1 MTSESLVRRI
11 KPDFEWSSLRFPGE
25 KAVRTEVEREPL
37 LLEMATEYGNPRL
50 TLPTGFLRGGLAAT
64 PAVTPAIF
72 RVIELVRQVL
82 QVNSSIEVEIVPH
95 TERMV
100 ELTPDSDA
108 THMTLRVSAP
118 LLADAT
124 LRETLFLL
132 GRKIG
137 HALLGQMRLYR
148 DPAAGRG
155 DARRETLLL
164 RGLWRFQELSCD
176 RCGMICCQ
184 DLDVAIRSLVRQTSG
199 LPMSLLAISREDW
212 LRDRPYED
220 ESMISPRENDFL
232 MLRVASLE
240 RFVESEK
247 YHSTFVDEVID
258 AAPFEIRVDD
268 PEEDVLPADD
278 DLEEMDSA
286 GIALSEISKLME
298 SNQTSAPV
306 TKEPPTPFVLPTVE
320 KPTIEVPPVAS
331 AREPISP
338 APVAQPIV
346 EYRMV
351 GNDPSVVEQV
361 YTYEPSSARVTPP
374 APINMG
380 TDGPAA
386 SLEADANARRAFT
399 VHAAFW
405 LLSLQDSVS
414 KLQQSLLIDL
424 FGQQVYSEVKPGYE
438 KYGDEVFARFCKDAS
453 TKIRRL
459 DQGTRQDMLRELTRI
474 MMTDNGDLARSEP
487 TLHEIAGLLYLDQD
501 DITMA
506 LSEFVDPEYADYTFR
521 AGELVDV
528 HLDGE
533 WVAGVVEN
541 VESLSGEVRVRFTAS
556 GKSLRLHPLADLIR
570 PRPVK
575 QAS

>member
-11 KPDFEWSSLRFPGE
+11 KPDFDWSTLRFPGE
-25 KAVRTEVEREPL
+25 KTVRTEVEREPL

-50 TLPTGFLRGGLAAT
+50 TLPTGFLRGGLAVT

-72 RVIELVRQVL
+72 RVVELVRQVL
-82 QVNSSIEVEIVPH
+82 QVNASIEVEIVPH

-108 THMTLRVSAP
+108 TQMTLRVSAP

-124 LRETLFLL
+124 LRESLFWL

-137 HALLGQMRLYR
+137 QALLGQMRLYR

-240 RFVESEK
+240 KFVESEK
-247 YHSTFVDEVID
+247 YHSSFVDQVID
-258 AAPFEIRVDD
+258 AGPFEIRGDEGAEVTLPDAYESESEESVDNA
-268 PEEDVLPADD
+268 V
-278 DLEEMDSA
+278 
-286 GIALSEISKLME
+286 SEISKLLE
-298 SNQTSAPV
+298 PALTSSEVPKAA
-306 TKEPPTPFVLPTVE
+306 PTPFVLPTVE
-320 KPTIEVPPVAS
+320 KPKQEAAPAASSKEPVL
-331 AREPISP
+331 PL
-338 APVAQPIV
+338 PVAQPVV

-361 YTYEPSSARVTPP
+361 YTYEPSIATLPP
-374 APINMG
+374 TLRTATESII
-380 TDGPAA
+380 A
-386 SLEADANARRAFT
+386 SGEADANLRRAFT

-405 LLSLQDSVS
+405 LLSLQESVS
-414 KLQQSLLIDL
+414 KLQQSLLVDL
-424 FGQQVYSEVKPGYE
+424 FGHQVYSEVKPGYD
-438 KYGDEVFARFCKDAS
+438 KYGDEVFARFCQEAS
-453 TKIRRL
+453 ARIRRL
-459 DQGTRQDMLRELTRI
+459 DLGSRQDMLRELTRI

-487 TLHEIAGLLYLDQD
+487 TLHEIAEMLDLDRD

-541 VESLSGEVRVRFTAS
+541 VESISGEVRVRFNAS

>member
-11 KPDFEWSSLRFPGE
+11 KPDFDWSTLRFPGE
-25 KAVRTEVEREPL
+25 KTVRTEVEREPL

-50 TLPTGFLRGGLAAT
+50 TLPTGFLRGGLAVT

-72 RVIELVRQVL
+72 RVVELVRQVL
-82 QVNSSIEVEIVPH
+82 QVNASIEVEIVPH

-108 THMTLRVSAP
+108 TQMTLRVSAP

-124 LRETLFLL
+124 LRESLFWL

-240 RFVESEK
+240 KFVESEK
-247 YHSTFVDEVID
+247 YHSSFVDQVID
-258 AAPFEIRVDD
+258 AGPFEIRGDEGAEVTLPDADESESEESVDN
-268 PEEDVLPADD
+268 PV
-278 DLEEMDSA
+278 
-286 GIALSEISKLME
+286 SEISKLLE
-298 SNQTSAPV
+298 PAQSNLEVPKVA
-306 TKEPPTPFVLPTVE
+306 PTPFVLPTVE
-320 KPTIEVPPVAS
+320 KPKQEAAPAASSKEPVL
-331 AREPISP
+331 PL
-338 APVAQPIV
+338 PVAQPVV

-361 YTYEPSSARVTPP
+361 YTYEPSIATLPP
-374 APINMG
+374 TLRTATESII
-380 TDGPAA
+380 A
-386 SLEADANARRAFT
+386 SGEADANLRRAFT

-405 LLSLQDSVS
+405 LLSLQESVS
-414 KLQQSLLIDL
+414 KLQQSLLVDL
-424 FGQQVYSEVKPGYE
+424 FGQQVYSEVKPGYD
-438 KYGDEVFARFCKDAS
+438 KYGDEVFARFCQEAS
-453 TKIRRL
+453 ARIRRL
-459 DQGTRQDMLRELTRI
+459 DLGSRQDMLRELTRI

-487 TLHEIAGLLYLDQD
+487 TLHEIAEMLDLDRD

-541 VESLSGEVRVRFTAS
+541 VESISGEVRVRFNAS

>member
-11 KPDFEWSSLRFPGE
+11 KPDFDWSTLRFPGE
-25 KAVRTEVEREPL
+25 KTVRTEVEREPL

-50 TLPTGFLRGGLAAT
+50 TLPTGFLRGGLAVT

-72 RVIELVRQVL
+72 RVVELVRQVL
-82 QVNSSIEVEIVPH
+82 QVNASIEVEIVPH

-108 THMTLRVSAP
+108 TQMTLRVSAP

-124 LRETLFLL
+124 LRESLFWL

-240 RFVESEK
+240 KFVESEK
-247 YHSTFVDEVID
+247 YHSSFVDQVID
-258 AAPFEIRVDD
+258 AGPFEIRGDEGAEVTLPDADESESEESVDS
-268 PEEDVLPADD
+268 PVW
-278 DLEEMDSA
+278 
-286 GIALSEISKLME
+286 EISKLLE
-298 SNQTSAPV
+298 PAQSNLEVPKVA
-306 TKEPPTPFVLPTVE
+306 PTPFVLPTVE
-320 KPTIEVPPVAS
+320 KPKQEAAPAASSKEPVL
-331 AREPISP
+331 PL
-338 APVAQPIV
+338 PVAQPVV

-361 YTYEPSSARVTPP
+361 YAYEPSIATLPP
-374 APINMG
+374 TLRTATESII
-380 TDGPAA
+380 A
-386 SLEADANARRAFT
+386 SGEADANLRRAFT

-405 LLSLQDSVS
+405 LLSLQESVS
-414 KLQQSLLIDL
+414 KLQQSLLVDL
-424 FGQQVYSEVKPGYE
+424 FGQQVYAEVKPGYD
-438 KYGDEVFARFCKDAS
+438 KFGDEVFARFCQEAS
-453 TKIRRL
+453 ARIRRL
-459 DQGTRQDMLRELTRI
+459 DLGSRQDMLRELTRI

-487 TLHEIAGLLYLDQD
+487 TLHEIAEMLDLDRD

-541 VESLSGEVRVRFTAS
+541 VESISGEVRVRFNAS

-570 PRPVK
+570 PRHVK